1 MNTLFKV
8 IVLLMALQLTSCK
21 DEQGEDERSEQ
32 IEMLTATTW
41 ANAQVLH
48 DDGDLSDQ
56 YTNFAIVFTSNPSNG
71 FDGGF
76 VISNGGYAFAENSG
90 LWKFNDDFSMII
102 LDSEKEMVVE
112 LSKEHLQL
120 EFSVAVEAGKL
131 YGTSGNFTFDLQP
144 L

>member
-21 DEQGEDERSEQ
+21 DEQGENERSEQ

-76 VISNGGYAFAENSG
+76 VISNGGYAFPENSG